1 MPARIPVCP
10 FCKEPLDGTK
20 CNNVCCDLTDISELI
35 GRSREDSPEAILK
48 GLAGT
53 GKVYYDTATKTVVLR
68 GYEGQASTYFQTTGG
83 LLPSVV
89 ALARF
94 VQQELSYSP
103 SQYSKQKASDLL
115 LHVNQG
121 GPGPLPQVA
130 YTGDYPMMFESED
143 KKALLFPNICTPLSR
158 FIGDYLYTGRAVT
171 PKNHNGLFER
181 WLASFRCATEADRDV
196 LRCWCVGAMMQSIV
210 PPGGVPGLL
219 IAAHDNGSGKTASAN
234 MLGSIFG
241 GCMTVFWSKRTDET
255 SFVRTIMG
263 ASRRIALIDNLSTEG
278 KEQVIEASNLAS
290 IMTESQLTTKK
301 LYSSTGAVEVENRF
315 LYILTA
321 NAPMLSPELF
331 SRVAI
336 LSLEKSV
343 TSSMN
348 WIETW
353 TAQRWEILEDLMWY
367 CETQWPKGDV
377 IGIDVSCRFNDWNR
391 IVARVTQRAPV
402 YRSKD
407 PAIESLYVGATL
419 RVFRSMHYTEPILL
433 SRLVYLMESMRMGPM
448 KQALRQQRITTELLK
463 AELSTSDKFVLEDKE
478 GDTWV
483 TAVETTN

>member
-1 MPARIPVCP
+1 
-10 FCKEPLDGTK
+10 
-20 CNNVCCDLTDISELI
+20 
-35 GRSREDSPEAILK
+35 
-48 GLAGT
+48 
-53 GKVYYDTATKTVVLR
+53 
-68 GYEGQASTYFQTTGG
+68 
-83 LLPSVV
+83 
-89 ALARF
+89 
-94 VQQELSYSP
+94 
-103 SQYSKQKASDLL
+103 
-115 LHVNQG
+115 
-121 GPGPLPQVA
+121 
-130 YTGDYPMMFESED
+130 
-143 KKALLFPNICTPLSR
+143 
-158 FIGDYLYTGRAVT
+158 
-171 PKNHNGLFER
+171 
-181 WLASFRCATEADRDV
+181 
-196 LRCWCVGAMMQSIV
+196 
-210 PPGGVPGLL
+210 
-219 IAAHDNGSGKTASAN
+219 
-234 MLGSIFG
+234 
-241 GCMTVFWSKRTDET
+241 
-255 SFVRTIMG
+255 
-263 ASRRIALIDNLSTEG
+263 
-278 KEQVIEASNLAS
+278 
-290 IMTESQLTTKK
+290 MTESQLTTKK

-336 LSLEKSV
+336 LSLEKSI

-353 TAQRWEILEDLMWY
+353 KAQRWEILEDLMWY

-419 RVFRSMHYTEPILL
+419 RVFRSMHYTDPILL

-463 AELSTSDKFVLEDKE
+463 AELSTSDKFVLEDTE

-483 TAVETTN
+483 TAVERTH